1 MQRTAVILAAVLC
14 LALIPSCK
22 TFNALVH
29 DGEVVAKYGNQKLYR
44 SELDDVIPAGL
55 SSEDSSALALRYIEN
70 WAKDKAFLAIAD
82 QMLTKEEKDCSRDL
96 EAYRESLLK
105 YRFEQRYINERLDT
119 TVSDT
124 QLNDY
129 FEEHK
134 DVFRLQRAIFKARFI
149 KLPKD
154 SPDYATFKRLMSSS
168 DSADVAV
175 CDSMALNS
183 ALHYHDYSDKW
194 TDAADLASEFDMD
207 PAQMMANR
215 NGSSIEV
222 VTEDA
227 VSYAHIL
234 DMVREGEIPPVEFC
248 RSRIQ
253 DILISARK
261 HELLK
266 TLERDLL
273 DEVRTSDKFEIY
285 SE

>member
-1 MQRTAVILAAVLC
+1 MRKTSAIILAA
-14 LALIPSCK
+14 LITAFFPSCK
-22 TFNALVH
+22 TFNSLVH

-44 SELDDVIPAGL
+44 SELDGMIPAGL
-55 SSEDSSALALRYIEN
+55 SPEDSAALSLKYIEN
-70 WAKDKAFLAIAD
+70 WAKDKAFLAIAG
-82 QMLTKEEKDCSRDL
+82 QMLTKEEKDCSKDL

-129 FEEHK
+129 FEDHK
-134 DVFRLQRAIFKARFI
+134 GLFRLNRAILKAKFI
-149 KLPKD
+149 RLPKD
-154 SPDYATFKRLMSSS
+154 SPDFATFRKLMAST
-168 DSADVAV
+168 DSADVAC
-175 CDSMALNS
+175 CDSMAVNS
-183 ALHYHDYSDKW
+183 ALHYHDFSANW
-194 TDAADLASEFDMD
+194 TDAADLATEFDMD

-215 NGSSIEV
+215 SGSSIEIV
-222 VTEDA
+222 NGET
-227 VSYAHIL
+227 VSYAYIF
-234 DMVREGEIPPVEFC
+234 DIIREGEIPPVEFC
-248 RSRIQ
+248 SQRIR
-253 DILISARK
+253 DILISERK

>member
-1 MQRTAVILAAVLC
+1 
-14 LALIPSCK
+14 
-22 TFNALVH
+22 
-29 DGEVVAKYGNQKLYR
+29 
-44 SELDDVIPAGL
+44 
-55 SSEDSSALALRYIEN
+55 
-70 WAKDKAFLAIAD
+70 
-82 QMLTKEEKDCSRDL
+82 
-96 EAYRESLLK
+96 
-105 YRFEQRYINERLDT
+105 
-119 TVSDT
+119 
-124 QLNDY
+124 
-129 FEEHK
+129 
-134 DVFRLQRAIFKARFI
+134 
-149 KLPKD
+149 
-154 SPDYATFKRLMSSS
+154 MSSS

-175 CDSMALNS
+175 CDSMAVNS
-183 ALHYHDYSDKW
+183 ALHYHDFSDKW

-253 DILISARK
+253 DILISERK